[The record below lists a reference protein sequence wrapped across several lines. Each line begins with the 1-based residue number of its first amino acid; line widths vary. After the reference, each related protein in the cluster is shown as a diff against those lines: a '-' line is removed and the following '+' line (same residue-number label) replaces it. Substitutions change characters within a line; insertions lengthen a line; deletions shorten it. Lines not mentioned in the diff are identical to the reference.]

1 LIDRDLLS
9 RFRAHLLERQL
20 FVEGDRILVGYSGG
34 PDSTCLLHLL
44 HQVGLD
50 IVAGHL
56 HHGQRAE
63 GEAELKL
70 CEAFCADLGVP
81 FAAGRSDVPE
91 MARIMK
97 IGLEEAGRR
106 ARYEFFR
113 QASFRLDCTRI
124 ATAHTLDDHVE
135 TVLLNLTRGCGIA
148 GLAGIPE
155 RRENIVRPL
164 LLFSKEETRQ
174 YCEAHGLWTHDD
186 PANCDVNFSR
196 ARIRHRVLPEL
207 VAINPNATEAVS
219 RLSRLA
225 FEENR
230 YLDSQSVHAIA
241 NTEVLLNGS
250 LRFLTIRHEA
260 AFDRVA
266 WRSIPPVLVRRAL
279 KLVASALN
287 ADLDF
292 EQTHVAAEGIAGT
305 GSGSV
310 TSEGDVVVVEWSDRL
325 VHVRE
330 AKTPEPFRF
339 PLTVPG
345 VTDSAEF
352 GWKIEAMAGE
362 PRSFARDALDV
373 VVDHDRVQGPLHFR
387 SVQPGDKMSPMGFSG
402 SRKVSDLLGEAGLTA
417 SARRRL
423 PLICDILGVVW
434 VPGVSLADRVKTD
447 ASTERGLHMRFSPL
461 ETGAISPT

>member
-1 LIDRDLLS
+1 MIDRDFLN
-9 RFRAHLLERQL
+9 RFRAHLTERQL

-44 HQVGLD
+44 HLVGLD

-56 HHGQRAE
+56 HHGQREE
-63 GEAELKL
+63 GESELKL
-70 CEAFCADLGVP
+70 CEAFCTELGVP
-81 FAAGRSDVPE
+81 FAAGHSDVPE
-91 MARIMK
+91 MARVMK

-113 QASFRLDCTRI
+113 QASFRLQCTKV
-124 ATAHTLDDHVE
+124 ATAHTRDDHVE
-135 TVLLNLTRGCGIA
+135 SVLLNLTRGCGIA
-148 GLAGIPE
+148 GLVGIPE
-155 RRENIVRPL
+155 QRNNIVRPL
-164 LLFSKEETRQ
+164 LPFSKEETRQ
-174 YCEAHGLWTHDD
+174 YCETLGLWTHDD
-186 PANCDVNFSR
+186 PANRDVHFSR

-207 VAINPNATEAVS
+207 LAINPNAVESIS

-225 FEENR
+225 SEENR

-241 NTEVLLNGS
+241 NTEVQLNGP
-250 LRFLTIRHEA
+250 LRFVTIRHEA
-260 AFDRVA
+260 AFDRES
-266 WRSIPPVLVRRAL
+266 WRSVPQVLVRRAL
-279 KLVASALN
+279 KLIASALS
-287 ADLDF
+287 AELDY
-292 EQTHVAAEGIAGT
+292 EQTRVAAEGIAGS
-305 GSGSV
+305 GNGSV
-310 TSEGDVVVVEWSDRL
+310 TSDGDLVVVEWDDRL
-325 VHVRE
+325 VHIRE
-330 AKTPEPFRF
+330 ARSPEPFRF
-339 PLTVPG
+339 SLTIPG

-362 PRSFARDALDV
+362 PRSFARDSLDV
-373 VVDHDRVQGPLHFR
+373 VVDQDRVQGPLHFR
-387 SVQPGDKMSPMGFSG
+387 SVQPGDKMSPLGFLG